1 MKMKKLAAA
10 LAISAT
16 LAHTAGCGVLLHP
29 ERQGQKGG
37 DIDVNIAVLDG
48 IGLFFFLVPGLVA
61 FAVDFYQGTI
71 FLPGTYS
78 GSTESGLEEIQITG
92 PVTEE
97 AIEQALKEKLGQD
110 IDISS
115 PNVQA
120 IQIEREQLGMI
131 GSIARFQTEA
141 TTTTAL

>member
-10 LAISAT
+10 LTISAT

-37 DIDVNIAVLDG
+37 DIDVKIAVLDG
-48 IGLFFFLVPGLVA
+48 VGLFFFLVPGLVA

-78 GSTESGLEEIQITG
+78 GSTESGLQEIKITG

-97 AIEQALKEKLGQD
+97 AIEKALKESLGQD
-110 IDISS
+110 IDLSN

-120 IQIEREQLGMI
+120 IQIEREQLSMI
-131 GSIARFQTEA
+131 GSIARLQTQSR
-141 TTTTAL
+141 TAL

>member
-1 MKMKKLAAA
+1 MKLKKLAAA
-10 LAISAT
+10 LAVSAT
-16 LAHTAGCGVLLHP
+16 LFNTVGCGVLLHP

-37 DIDVNIAVLDG
+37 DIDVKVAVLDG

-78 GSTESGLEEIQITG
+78 GSTASDLQEIHIAG

-97 AIEQALKEKLGQD
+97 AIEKALKEATGQD
-110 IDISS
+110 IDISN

-120 IQIEREQLGMI
+120 MQIEPEQLKMI
-131 GSIARFQTEA
+131 GSIARFQVQP
-141 TTTTAL
+141 TTTTL